1 MYGPPGTGKTM
12 LAKAV
17 ANATTANFIQV
28 VASEFVQKWLGDGP
42 RMVRDIFSK
51 ARENA
56 PCIIF
61 IDEVSFRRGDD
72 SYIDAVALKRND
84 SSRGGDREVQRILME
99 LLTQMDGFDQTT
111 NVKVIMATN
120 RPEMLD
126 PALMRPGRLDRK
138 VEFPLPDRRQKRLV
152 FQACTSK
159 MNLSDEVDL
168 ESFVN
173 RPQKISCA
181 DIASICQEAGL
192 QAIRHNRYVI
202 LTKDLEKAYKKVV
215 KRVDSEY
222 EFYS

>member
-61 IDEVSFRRGDD
+61 IDEVGVRSGR
-72 SYIDAVALKRND
+72 YVQIDAVALKRND
-84 SSRGGDREVQRILME
+84 HGSGDREVQRILME

-126 PALMRPGRLDRK
+126 PALMRRDGWTARWSSRCGPPAEATGVPGVHGENEPERGGGLGVVREPSAEDQLCGHR
-138 VEFPLPDRRQKRLV
+138 
-152 FQACTSK
+152 
-159 MNLSDEVDL
+159 VDL
-168 ESFVN
+168 PGGGAAGDPAQPLRHPDEGPGEGV
-173 RPQKISCA
+173 QEGG
-181 DIASICQEAGL
+181 EAGGLRVRLL
-192 QAIRHNRYVI
+192 Q
-202 LTKDLEKAYKKVV
+202 LL
-215 KRVDSEY
+215 
-222 EFYS
+222 